1 MRLSEIKSFIGRN
14 YHNRLGWR
22 SNRKI
27 VVIESDDWGSIR
39 MPSLKVFRELKNLNI
54 DVSSDEFT
62 SYDSLASYSDLEIL
76 FETLNKHKDSENNPA
91 VITANTIVAN
101 PNFEKI
107 KESGYRNYFYENFTE
122 TLKRYSQHTSSFE
135 LWKQGMSEGVF
146 HPQLHGREHV
156 NVTLWLNHLRR
167 DVKFIKEAFKFEM
180 FGLSSKLYSKSG
192 ESYMAAFDYDEQET
206 LNFIQQAI
214 KDAQNIFAEI
224 FGYQSKSF
232 IAPNY
237 IWSNQIE
244 NFLAE
249 VGIKYIQ
256 SSRYQISPRFE
267 KRNGIANSK
276 HNLGEINSNN
286 QIYLVRNCIFEP
298 SLRTSINPVENTLKQ
313 VETSFFWKK
322 PAIISSHRLNY
333 IGYINEENRN
343 KNIKYLDLLLKGI
356 LKKWPD
362 VQFMTSDML
371 GHTIEFD

>member
-76 FETLNKHKDSENNPA
+76 FETLYKHKDSENNPA

-122 TLKRYSQHTSSFE
+122 TLKRYSQHASSFE

-156 NVTLWLNHLRR
+156 NVALWLNHLRR
-167 DVKFIKEAFKFEM
+167 DVKFIEEAFKFEM

-333 IGYINEENRN
+333 IGYINQENRN